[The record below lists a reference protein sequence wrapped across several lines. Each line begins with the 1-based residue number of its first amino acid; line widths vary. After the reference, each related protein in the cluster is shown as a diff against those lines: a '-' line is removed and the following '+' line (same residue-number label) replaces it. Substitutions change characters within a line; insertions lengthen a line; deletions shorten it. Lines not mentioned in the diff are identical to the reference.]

1 LLDAD
6 IIFPQSIDHWWD
18 TMRLKE
24 ICFTTNVQNFR
35 EDEIQSRRH
44 RKLFDENLLPNVYG
58 GFVYFR
64 YTQLTMEF
72 FVLVKHIISNWDW
85 IANQHLIKNE
95 DQRIRMDEVF
105 AIAVRMFGIQ
115 HTTLPVNIPTFVH
128 AKEALWGLS
137 EQQQWYKQLFVE
149 FSEDLL
155 VGHYKQRIPFH
166 YHHKE
171 WITEDVIRQLERNYE
186 KSINSIK

>member
-1 LLDAD
+1 
-6 IIFPQSIDHWWD
+6 
-18 TMRLKE
+18 
-24 ICFTTNVQNFR
+24 
-35 EDEIQSRRH
+35 
-44 RKLFDENLLPNVYG
+44 
-58 GFVYFR
+58 
-64 YTQLTMEF
+64 MEF